1 MNAPAVALVSIIW
14 LQVEAMVDCG
24 IKRLI
29 RNGIQAITHVEY
41 SAHMM
46 GIAIPLKPTYGMNL
60 MLNGL
65 IGNAKS
71 LISHLG
77 LILKLTT
84 GDAPYANQRIGRPN
98 ILLESTVNSAQPLL
112 VFRQCTLVGIV
123 IMTISAEERM
133 PAIYTKIQ
141 LRLRKLL
148 GQIHT
153 DTGF

>member
-1 MNAPAVALVSIIW
+1 
-14 LQVEAMVDCG
+14 
-24 IKRLI
+24 
-29 RNGIQAITHVEY
+29 
-41 SAHMM
+41 
-46 GIAIPLKPTYGMNL
+46 MNL

>member
-1 MNAPAVALVSIIW
+1 
-14 LQVEAMVDCG
+14 
-24 IKRLI
+24 
-29 RNGIQAITHVEY
+29 
-41 SAHMM
+41 M

-98 ILLESTVNSAQPLL
+98 ILLESTVNSAQPLR
-112 VFRQCTLVGIV
+112 VFRQYTLLGIV
-123 IMTISAEERM
+123 IMTISAEEQRQSN
-133 PAIYTKIQ
+133 TTVQ
-141 LRLRKLL
+141 R
-148 GQIHT
+148 QI
-153 DTGF
+153 